1 MPEGLYIH
9 YGHRDIIEHCT
20 RERIKRTNI
29 NVDTITVRVLL
40 WTNLGSMRLDNLII
54 DVVHMGGGKMLQK
67 KCKRHIMYVDLLM
80 IVLMLCGCGDKIT
93 RGTSLRQEISD
104 GNQVAIEDKKNE
116 NEDDLQ
122 ELKYTEQP
130 EITSPTPCP
139 DVPPYYVMLGGAL
152 MQIKED
158 VPGDLSEY
166 QVEKSFHFMGYLQ
179 GLQFM
184 RSKICFFPQ
193 YSNRNRQQKLRYPA
207 IPTMPT

>member
-1 MPEGLYIH
+1 
-9 YGHRDIIEHCT
+9 
-20 RERIKRTNI
+20 
-29 NVDTITVRVLL
+29 
-40 WTNLGSMRLDNLII
+40 
-54 DVVHMGGGKMLQK
+54 MLQK

-166 QVEKSFHFMGYLQ
+166 QVGKVVYNGDYFHLPEEDGQTNYSEYEGCDYALKDGVWYMYFGGQWSKCGWYRL
-179 GLQFM
+179 GLDE
-184 RSKICFFPQ
+184 
-193 YSNRNRQQKLRYPA
+193 
-207 IPTMPT
+207 